1 MVKPGEPFDDNF
13 YERDCYSQHPDFF
26 VAPPPVAAADEAGDA
41 LAAAAAVG
49 ADDEE
54 QGDGSDSSSSGS
66 ESSTDVEESDSDA
79 TPVVAH
85 ASPLPE
91 DEINDEDPPVV
102 DNDEKSLLALLE
114 EELDLEGIDL
124 GDVD

>member
-1 MVKPGEPFDDNF
+1 M
-13 YERDCYSQHPDFF
+13 
-26 VAPPPVAAADEAGDA
+26 AAADEAGDA

-54 QGDGSDSSSSGS
+54 QGDGPDGSDSSSSGS
-66 ESSTDVEESDSDA
+66 ESSTEGEESDSDA

-85 ASPLPE
+85 ASPLPG

-114 EELDLEGIDL
+114 EELELEGIDL